1 MFRSHRPDST
11 VRTMRIPAATQ
22 HLLRPTRRRGAAIA
36 GLLIVGLG
44 AAGCGSSSSTPSAST
59 KSAPVA
65 AITRT
70 EFLAK
75 ANAICG
81 SADPLLSEASA
92 KLASHPSRAQVAAI
106 VKGTYVPSVEA
117 QISGIRALGTP
128 DGEQVA
134 VAGMLKLV
142 QIDLSKLK
150 SNPMLVT
157 TDVFGNF
164 AKVAHPYGLTACA
177 PLS

>member
-11 VRTMRIPAATQ
+11 LASVRIPTGTQ
-22 HLLRPTRRRGAAIA
+22 RKLRPTRRGGVAIA
-36 GLLIVGLG
+36 GLLIVALG
-44 AAGCGSSSSTPSAST
+44 ASGCGSGSTGATTT
-59 KSAPVA
+59 KSTPVA
-65 AITRT
+65 AITKA
-70 EFLAK
+70 EFVAK
-75 ANAICG
+75 ANVICG
-81 SADPLLSEASA
+81 GADPVLSEAAA
-92 KLASHPSRAQVAAI
+92 KLASHPTRAQVAAI
-106 VKGTYVPSVEA
+106 VHGTYVPSVEA

-128 DGEQVA
+128 AGEQAA

-150 SNPMLVT
+150 RNPMLVT